1 VRRLFV
7 TVHSD
12 DPGLREDLLRGL
24 PPERAVTDLSDAEVS
39 AHRQAAAPDLVFVD
53 AGPPRPTTLPTEL
66 RKAHPTAFVVLVT
79 REVDAAALAL
89 GASLGADAYLRRDD
103 SPADAAT
110 ALLAVAA
117 ITRRSRAHTR
127 NSGLLRRAPKTC
139 TPRRKG

>member
-39 AHRQAAAPDLVFVD
+39 AHQRAAVPDLVFVD
-53 AGPPRPTTLPTEL
+53 AGPPRPGSLPVEL
-66 RKAHPTAFVVLVT
+66 REAYPTAFVVLVT
-79 REVDAAALAL
+79 REVDAAALEL
-89 GASLGADAYLRRDD
+89 GASVRADAYLRRDE

-110 ALLAVAA
+110 ALLAVAT
-117 ITRRSRAHTR
+117 ITRRTRAKARHFELLSRP
-127 NSGLLRRAPKTC
+127 PKTC